1 MMVISKHFGTCR
13 LIRIGMSQKCTIKL
27 KNNDIIL
34 FHHSTFRTVVTH
46 FVTVAKRPNLKT
58 LNQDSKSKIKE
69 EQVGS
74 SSSVLG

>member
-13 LIRIGMSQKCTIKL
+13 LIRIMSQKSTIKL

-58 LNQDSKSKIKE
+58 LNQDSKSKIKK
-69 EQVGS
+69 
-74 SSSVLG
+74 

>member
-1 MMVISKHFGTCR
+1 MQIDRNWYDELKS
-13 LIRIGMSQKCTIKL
+13 TIKL

-34 FHHSTFRTVVTH
+34 FHHSTFRTEFTH

-58 LNQDSKSKIKE
+58 LNQDSKSKIKKIEE

-74 SSSVLG
+74 SS